1 MSSQLLESLLE
12 DLFEIKGM
20 VSENDIPML
29 VESSIRNRSMA
40 VLLVEGMRN
49 SGEVKKAIEQV
60 KGVLERYEKALQAAK
75 PAPAY
80 LVKLLARLQKQL
92 ESREKGFEK
101 AVKSDDV
108 REHIKYKDSVSDVS
122 ILVISALRTI
132 RNSIDAV
139 NKLVTSLG
147 EDAFSSEEQPS
158 EESKNDIEDLEK
170 LIGQTLADK
179 SLGALLKQENRDE
192 FEKTLRSKID
202 KPTLV
207 GGPMRRFFSGIK
219 NSNLKIDSDKLIA
232 SLELLTLDDI
242 RDLDSEFK
250 SFDNIVKQ
258 ATETTEETAEDFQV
272 DGADEEEKETEKT
285 EEAEPDSKNTEEDTK
300 EDVEDAENSSVE
312 KNRFYKYT
320 NKKGKE
326 SIVKVID
333 VLDNGKAQLA
343 PVIFKNNKMKLSNT
357 VFTVQVNDERIGNKL
372 EQKDVIAS
380 FSKPIDRVENTI
392 AGSENAGAAL
402 DALADVATDDLVSA
416 ASNSKNRMKISRE
429 QGVKMFNNIV
439 KDQDKATLLYS
450 TVKRL
455 VNQDVGYD
463 MFESKQEI
471 YSFNRWAQL
480 AGIKKGDK

>member
-60 KGVLERYEKALQAAK
+60 KVVLQRYNQALQAAK

-272 DGADEEEKETEKT
+272 DGADEEEKETEET

-380 FSKPIDRVENTI
+380 FNKPIDRVENTI

-429 QGVKMFNNIV
+429 QGVKMFNDIV

>member
-60 KGVLERYEKALQAAK
+60 KVVLQRYNQALQAAK

-219 NSNLKIDSDKLIA
+219 NSNLKINSDELIA
-232 SLELLTLDDI
+232 SLKLLTLDDI
-242 RDLDSEFK
+242 RDLDSKFK

-429 QGVKMFNNIV
+429 QGVKMFNDIV

>member
-1 MSSQLLESLLE
+1 M
-12 DLFEIKGM
+12 
-20 VSENDIPML
+20 
-29 VESSIRNRSMA
+29 
-40 VLLVEGMRN
+40 
-49 SGEVKKAIEQV
+49 
-60 KGVLERYEKALQAAK
+60 
-75 PAPAY
+75 
-80 LVKLLARLQKQL
+80 QKQL

-219 NSNLKIDSDKLIA
+219 NSNLKINSDELIA
-232 SLELLTLDDI
+232 SLKLLTLDDI

-380 FSKPIDRVENTI
+380 FNKPIDRVENTI

-429 QGVKMFNNIV
+429 QGVKMFNDIV

-455 VNQDVGYD
+455 VNKDVGYD

>member
-60 KGVLERYEKALQAAK
+60 KVVLQRYNQALQAAK

-219 NSNLKIDSDKLIA
+219 NSNLKINSDELIA
-232 SLELLTLDDI
+232 SLKLLTLDDI
-242 RDLDSEFK
+242 RDLDSKFK

-258 ATETTEETAEDFQV
+258 ATETTEETAEDFQA
-272 DGADEEEKETEKT
+272 DGADEEEKETEETK
-285 EEAEPDSKNTEEDTK
+285 EAEPDSKNTEEDTK

-380 FSKPIDRVENTI
+380 FNKPIDRVENTI

-429 QGVKMFNNIV
+429 QGVKMFNDIV

>member
-60 KGVLERYEKALQAAK
+60 KVVLQRYNQALQAAK

-170 LIGQTLADK
+170 LIGQTFADK

>member
-60 KGVLERYEKALQAAK
+60 KVVLQRYNQALQAAK

-92 ESREKGFEK
+92 ESGEKGFEK

-108 REHIKYKDSVSDVS
+108 RKHIKYKDSVSDVS

-139 NKLVTSLG
+139 NKLVTSFG

-170 LIGQTLADK
+170 LIGQTFADK

-219 NSNLKIDSDKLIA
+219 NSNLK
-232 SLELLTLDDI
+232 
-242 RDLDSEFK
+242 
-250 SFDNIVKQ
+250 
-258 ATETTEETAEDFQV
+258 
-272 DGADEEEKETEKT
+272 
-285 EEAEPDSKNTEEDTK
+285 
-300 EDVEDAENSSVE
+300 
-312 KNRFYKYT
+312 
-320 NKKGKE
+320 
-326 SIVKVID
+326 
-333 VLDNGKAQLA
+333 
-343 PVIFKNNKMKLSNT
+343 
-357 VFTVQVNDERIGNKL
+357 
-372 EQKDVIAS
+372 
-380 FSKPIDRVENTI
+380 
-392 AGSENAGAAL
+392 
-402 DALADVATDDLVSA
+402 
-416 ASNSKNRMKISRE
+416 
-429 QGVKMFNNIV
+429 
-439 KDQDKATLLYS
+439 
-450 TVKRL
+450 
-455 VNQDVGYD
+455 
-463 MFESKQEI
+463 
-471 YSFNRWAQL
+471 
-480 AGIKKGDK
+480 

>member
-60 KGVLERYEKALQAAK
+60 KVVLQRYNQALQAAK

-170 LIGQTLADK
+170 LIGQTFADK

-272 DGADEEEKETEKT
+272 DGADEEEKETEET

-380 FSKPIDRVENTI
+380 FNKPIDRVENTI

-429 QGVKMFNNIV
+429 QGVKMFNDIV